1 MGKRRIFMKF
11 MALVLSIVCTLTL
24 PANVVEAA
32 SKSYKSD
39 TSINI
44 ISQGALD
51 EVLYSKERSVTK
63 LEFDEVSYAYNMEIM
78 DENPMFANVD
88 LWVVLQINNVE
99 YPIVMNGTVE
109 ACELSSERLLWQ
121 GPIIGEVELNAIEF
135 QAIAGFVKL
144 GEALQLSLSLQPTTG
159 DYTDGATIITFG
171 EDVLTAD
178 VFKEL
183 QEKIQTKNEVD
194 NVTQEE
200 KEIAL
205 LSETANSNFEQI
217 AIQYKPFTN
226 TSISGVGQRL
236 KGYYDISTRRLAV
249 SIMSRCSN
257 VDSYY
262 STFGVSSTT
271 IDEFSIGL
279 ERTGNNYSYI
289 AGIETFGVTVGTT
302 KVLTALLALFEDA
315 MTLLDITF
323 PTSTISEILGNLD
336 GSVSRLDNTNK
347 EVVTVEFGVLES
359 ANFDNSGPGIPVIFQ
374 LHRNN
379 DSYTGSH
386 NYTLS
391 TTIRYSTYLQQTY
404 PASTQLLYTQ
414 AEDTSYS
421 VNISLNN

>member
-1 MGKRRIFMKF
+1 MSKRRIFTKF
-11 MALVLSIVCTLTL
+11 MAFVLSIVCVLTL

-32 SKSYKSD
+32 SKSYKAD
-39 TSINI
+39 TSISV

-51 EVLYSKERSVTK
+51 DVLYGKERTVTE
-63 LEFDEVSYAYNMEIM
+63 LEFDEVSYAYNMAII

-88 LWVVLQINNVE
+88 LWVILQINNVE
-99 YPIVMNGTVE
+99 YPIAMDGIVE

-121 GPIIGEVELNAIEF
+121 GPIIGEVVINAVEF

-144 GEALQLSLSLQPTTG
+144 GEVVQLSLSLQPTTG
-159 DYTDGATIITFG
+159 NYSDGATIITFG
-171 EDVLTAD
+171 EDVLTED
-178 VFKEL
+178 VFEEL
-183 QEKIQTKNEVD
+183 QEKMQTENEIV
-194 NVTQEE
+194 NVAQEE

-205 LSETANSNFEQI
+205 LSETATSDFEQI

-226 TSISGVGQRL
+226 SGISGVGQRL
-236 KGYYDISTRRLAV
+236 KGYYDISRRKLAV
-249 SIMSRCSN
+249 SIMSKCAN

-262 STFGVSSTT
+262 GTFGVSTTT

-279 ERTGNNYSYI
+279 EETGNGYSYI
-289 AGIETFGVTVGTT
+289 AGIETFGVSVKTT

-315 MTLLDITF
+315 MTLLDVTF
-323 PTSTISEILGNLD
+323 PTSTISAILGELD
-336 GSVSRLDNTNK
+336 GSVSRLDTRDK

-374 LHRNN
+374 LQKDN
-379 DSYTGSH
+379 DSYTGLH

-391 TTIRYSTYLQQTY
+391 TTITYRTYLQQTY
-404 PASTQLLYTQ
+404 PASTTLLYTQ